1 MPYLNSMFGFSY
13 GYILAPTQNPAQH
26 PEKICEKVAE
36 TAEIPKTAPKTQL
49 KSRKKS
55 EKSLKQLPTPAC
67 FLYLHRAILLTQ
79 CETLSAHNCEGTEQL
94 HKI

>member
-49 KSRKKS
+49 KSRKYNIPK
-55 EKSLKQLPTPAC
+55 EIDIE
-67 FLYLHRAILLTQ
+67 FLRYPISRTLTIRNP
-79 CETLSAHNCEGTEQL
+79 LS
-94 HKI
+94 